1 MAFGDGGND
10 VSMLQY
16 VEVSVAM
23 GNADDP
29 QVLGAA
35 SHIAPPVDDDGI
47 ARFLNSF
54 FLHL

>member
-1 MAFGDGGND
+1 
-10 VSMLQY
+10 MLQY